1 MLQNITTDMHTY
13 KDKKGIKVKNNNR
26 QIFIVSPVHLGRLLL
41 VMEAEWQ
48 MGNRLF
54 FQLLRWENM
63 KRMVIE

>member
-1 MLQNITTDMHTY
+1 MIY
-13 KDKKGIKVKNNNR
+13 GNNVRLEKENDNR

-54 FQLLRWENM
+54 SQLLRWENM